1 MLFIT
6 PRNITN
12 MNPKVKRLQKFVT
25 YSSSIRDDDIKEKS
39 IKMISNGKKTKVDLY
54 ARDNEDVRKKSMNF
68 ENNKTNLAKLLKVDP
83 VFEDLDT
90 RLYKDFLQQSK
101 SKSKSKSRKKSKSKS
116 KSYPKTITYKK
127 LKPKSKSRKKSKST
141 STLRPKQN
149 SKSNSKSNSKTTSK
163 YRKSRTMK
171 SK

>member
-25 YSSSIRDDDIKEKS
+25 YSSSIRDNDIKEKS

-54 ARDNEDVRKKSMNF
+54 ARDNEDVRKKSLNF

-101 SKSKSKSRKKSKSKS
+101 SKSKSKSRKKSKY

-127 LKPKSKSRKKSKST
+127 LKPKSKSRKKSK
-141 STLRPKQN
+141 
-149 SKSNSKSNSKTTSK
+149 TTSK
-163 YRKSRTMK
+163 YGKSRTMK

>member
-6 PRNITN
+6 PRKITN
-12 MNPKVKRLQKFVT
+12 MNPKVERLQKFVT

-101 SKSKSKSRKKSKSKS
+101 SKSKSKSKSRKKSKSKS

-141 STLRPKQN
+141 STLRPKQ
-149 SKSNSKSNSKTTSK
+149 KSKSNSKTSSK
-163 YRKSRTMK
+163 YGKSRTMK

>member
-101 SKSKSKSRKKSKSKS
+101 SKSKSKSKSRKKSKSKS

-141 STLRPKQN
+141 STLRPKQ
-149 SKSNSKSNSKTTSK
+149 KSKSNSKTTSK

>member
-1 MLFIT
+1 MLFIN
-6 PRNITN
+6 PQKITN
-12 MNPKVKRLQKFVT
+12 LNPKVKRLQKFVT
-25 YSSSIRDDDIKEKS
+25 YSSSIRDNDIKEKS
-39 IKMISNGKKTKVDLY
+39 IKMISNGKKTKLDLY

-90 RLYKDFLQQSK
+90 RLYKDFLQSSK
-101 SKSKSKSRKKSKSKS
+101 SKYKSN
-116 KSYPKTITYKK
+116 PKTITYKK

-141 STLRPKQN
+141 STLRPKRK
-149 SKSNSKSNSKTTSK
+149 SKSKSKTKTYTK
-163 YRKSRTMK
+163 NRKSRTRTMK